1 MAQEVVG
8 LIVAICSCER
18 QGFGNTEIQ
27 RILDHRDRD
36 HSISCVI
43 AIALSNLRGE
53 EKAERVLEVDNIFPN
68 CTVEIVDLSKTYL
81 E

>member
-1 MAQEVVG
+1 MVV

-18 QGFGNTEIQ
+18 QGYGNTEIQ

-36 HSISCVI
+36 HSISSV
-43 AIALSNLRGE
+43 IALSTLRGE

-68 CTVEIVDLSKTYL
+68 CTVEIVGLSKTYL